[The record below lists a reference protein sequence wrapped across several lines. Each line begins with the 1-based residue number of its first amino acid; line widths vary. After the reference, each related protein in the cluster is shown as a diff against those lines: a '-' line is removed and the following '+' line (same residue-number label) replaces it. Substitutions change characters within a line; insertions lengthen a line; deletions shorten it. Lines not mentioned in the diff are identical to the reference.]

1 MRTLTKIILSA
12 AFVASGFVANHE
24 LGSTKIVSN
33 IPYGL
38 GYIANLAMGT
48 AHTKCM
54 TYNGATRATLSFNG
68 EQMAKG
74 AGSYDHLVSG
84 EKYSVTRIDYPF
96 GMSGVKVAG
105 EKCN

>member
-1 MRTLTKIILSA
+1 MEIINNVERDRESELADKISHFKKGAVVA
-12 AFVASGFVANHE
+12 AVLAVG
-24 LGSTKIVSN
+24 
-33 IPYGL
+33 GL